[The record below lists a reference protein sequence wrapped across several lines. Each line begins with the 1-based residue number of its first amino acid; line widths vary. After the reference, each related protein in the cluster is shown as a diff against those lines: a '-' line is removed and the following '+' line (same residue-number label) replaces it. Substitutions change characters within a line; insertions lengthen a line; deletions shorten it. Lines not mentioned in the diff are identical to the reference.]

1 LATLASMRICLLVL
15 SLFAL
20 QHSYAQQW
28 QDTVSQLRSIISRY
42 YDSTGPGGQFSV
54 MRDGKVVY
62 DTAWGMAD
70 LEHKVPMQLE
80 SRIEAG
86 SVSKQFTA
94 GAILLLEQQGKLSV
108 EDDVRKYVP
117 ELPNYGQVIRIR
129 HLLDH
134 SSGLRDWGSVAV
146 ISGWP
151 RSTKFYTN
159 DDALD
164 VMVRQQQLNHVP
176 GAEFIYSN
184 SNYNLM
190 AILVQRVSGMSLAEF
205 TRKYIFEPARMKR
218 TQWRDNPNRVVPDR
232 AIGYSRTGASWEI
245 DMPNEYVYGNGG
257 LLTTVED
264 LQIWTKYCLDG
275 RFGSPSLR
283 EKQLKT
289 YPFNNG
295 VMNEYGAGLFLQ
307 PVNGTR
313 AIQHS
318 GATAGYRSWLVY
330 YPELNLS
337 IAMLFNTP
345 RNYGEAPRAFFNVF
359 APDKPAAA
367 PAVVATDTALFSK
380 MRGWYRNNRD
390 GSGILIAYGNG
401 RVTADGFNVQM
412 LAPNA
417 FVYQGERYL
426 LDATKGIRKVFPGKD
441 TMHYSKVEASPE
453 QVAIQEY
460 IGTYYSAETVS
471 TAVVKERNGQ
481 MVLQLKPNMEYI
493 LFPTYKDGFR
503 SPSLGALYAERDQR
517 GKVKGFKVSVSRARN
532 IDFKKTS

>member
-1 LATLASMRICLLVL
+1 MRICLLVL

-28 QDTVSQLRSIISRY
+28 QDTVLQLRSIISRY
-42 YDSTGPGGQFSV
+42 YDSSGPGGQFSV
-54 MRDGKVVY
+54 MRNGRVVY
-62 DTAWGMAD
+62 DTAWGIAD
-70 LEHKVPMQLE
+70 LEHGVPMKLD

-117 ELPNYGQVIRIR
+117 ELPDYGRVIRIR

-164 VMVRQQQLNHVP
+164 LLKRQQQLNYVP

-190 AILVQRVSGMSLAEF
+190 AIIVQRVSGVSLAEY
-205 TRKYIFEPARMKR
+205 TRKYIFEPAGMKR

-232 AIGYSRTGASWEI
+232 AIGYSRNGATWET
-245 DMPNEYVYGNGG
+245 DMPNEFVYGNGG

-275 RFGSPSLR
+275 KFGSPSLR
-283 EKQLKT
+283 TKQLKT
-289 YPFNNG
+289 YAFNNG
-295 VMNEYGAGLFLQ
+295 AMNEYGAGLFIQ
-307 PVNGTR
+307 PVNGKP

-359 APDKPAAA
+359 APEKPTTPAAA
-367 PAVVATDTALFSK
+367 VAADSTLFKK
-380 MRGWYRNNRD
+380 MVGWYKNNRD
-390 GSGILIAYGNG
+390 GSGILIGYANG
-401 RVTADGFNVQM
+401 RATADGFNVP
-412 LAPNA
+412 LLTPNT
-417 FVYQGERYL
+417 FVYQGERFM
-426 LDATKGIRKVFPGKD
+426 LDVGHGVRKVVPGKD
-441 TMHYSKVEASPE
+441 TVMYSKVELSPE
-453 QVAIQEY
+453 KMVLQEF

-471 TAVVKERNGQ
+471 TAVMNERNGQ
-481 MVLQLKPNMEYI
+481 LVLQLKPNMEYI

-503 SPSLGALYAERDQR
+503 SPSLGSLFVARDKR
-517 GKVKGFKVSVSRARN
+517 GRVTGFTLSVSRARN
-532 IDFKKTS
+532 IAFSKTN

>member
-1 LATLASMRICLLVL
+1 MRIGILVL

-28 QDTVSQLRSIISRY
+28 QDTVSQLRSVISRY
-42 YDSTGPGGQFSV
+42 YDSTGPGGQLSV
-54 MRDGKVVY
+54 MRNGQVIY
-62 DTAWGMAD
+62 ATAWGMAD
-70 LEHKVPMQLE
+70 LERNVPMQLD

-94 GAILLLEQQGKLSV
+94 GAVLLLEQQGKLSV

-117 ELPNYGQVIRIR
+117 ELPDYGQIIRIR

-159 DDALD
+159 DDALE
-164 VMVRQQQLNHVP
+164 VMVRQRQLNHVP

-205 TRKYIFEPARMKR
+205 TRKYIFEPAGMRH
-218 TQWRDNPNRVVPDR
+218 TQWRDNPNRIVPGR
-232 AIGYSRTGASWEI
+232 AIGYTRNGASWET

-264 LQIWTKYCLDG
+264 LQTWTRYCLEG
-275 RFGSPSLR
+275 KFGSPSLR

-330 YPELNLS
+330 YPELHLS

-345 RNYGEAPRAFFNVF
+345 RNYSEAPRAFFNVF
-359 APDKPAAA
+359 APEKPAAS
-367 PAVVATDTALFSK
+367 PAVVSADTSLFRN
-380 MRGWYRNNRD
+380 MGGWYRNNRD
-390 GSGILIAYGNG
+390 GSGVLIAYNNG

-412 LAPNA
+412 TSPQSFML
-417 FVYQGERYL
+417 QGERYL
-426 LDATKGIRKVFPGKD
+426 ADATKGIRKIYPGKD
-441 TMHYSKVEASPE
+441 TMQYTKVEAAPAKVLPE
-453 QVAIQEY
+453 DY
-460 IGTYYSAETVS
+460 IGSYHSYETAS
-471 TAVVKERNGQ
+471 TAVLKERNGQ
-481 MVLQLKPNMEYI
+481 LVLQLKPNMEYI

-503 SPSLGALYAERDQR
+503 SPSLGTLYAERDKR
-517 GKVKGFKVSVSRARN
+517 GKVTGFKVSVPRARN
-532 IDFKKTS
+532 VAFKKIS